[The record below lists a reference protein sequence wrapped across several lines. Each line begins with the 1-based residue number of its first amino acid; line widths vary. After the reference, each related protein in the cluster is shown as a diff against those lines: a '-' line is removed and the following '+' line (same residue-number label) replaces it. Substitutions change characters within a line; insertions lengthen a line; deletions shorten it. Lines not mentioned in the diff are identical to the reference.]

1 MLDLLIV
8 IVCLILN
15 AFFSAYEMAF
25 VTISKD
31 QLCELEDDHPS
42 LFKRVRIFK
51 RRPERTL
58 SVIQIG
64 ITLVGA
70 IAAAVGGTGAV
81 EELEPVLI
89 QKWHLPPTL
98 AEAISVTLV
107 ILPLTYLSVVF
118 GELIPKTFAL
128 RFPAKILVRGTQIL
142 FLIDKALSPIV
153 GFLELSTSYFLN
165 RLKLKNTVDDV
176 DAGELMLD
184 IGHLPNY
191 HKNFVFNLVSL
202 KGYTVKKT
210 LIPKEELDYI
220 DFSDTKDEVLEKIRL
235 TSHTRYPVLD
245 GDTVVGLVQSRVFR
259 EIYPDSKISWES
271 IIRPIINVSIKENI
285 LDVFL
290 KMQKKRQHMAIVVN
304 GDNEFIGIITLLDIL
319 EEIVGDLEEEEDTRS
334 LHKLLAR
341 RKNITVPH
349 KK

>member
-1 MLDLLIV
+1 MLDILIV
-8 IVCLILN
+8 AACLILN

-31 QLCELEDDHPS
+31 QLSELEEYQFP
-42 LFKRVRIFK
+42 LFRRIRIFK

-81 EELEPVLI
+81 EQLEPILVS
-89 QKWHLPPTL
+89 KYHLPPTL
-98 AEAISVTLV
+98 AEAISVTVV

-128 RFPAKILVRGTQIL
+128 RKPKLILIWGTRAL

-153 GFLELSTSYFLN
+153 SFLELSTSFFLD
-165 RLKLKNTVDDV
+165 RLKLKSSQD
-176 DAGELMLD
+176 ELEKSHLLID

-191 HKNFVFNLVSL
+191 HKIFVNKLVSL
-202 KGYTVKKT
+202 KGYSVKKAF
-210 LIPKEELDYI
+210 IPAEEIDYIEFSNTKEEI
-220 DFSDTKDEVLEKIRL
+220 IEKIAQ
-235 TSHTRYPVLD
+235 TSHTRYPVID
-245 GDTVVGLVQSRVFR
+245 GDTVVGLLQSKVFQ
-259 EIYPDSKISWES
+259 EIASDPKISWES
-271 IIRPIINVSIKENI
+271 IIRPITVVNIKENI

-290 KMQKKRQHMAIVVN
+290 KMQKKRQHMASVVN
-304 GDNEFIGIITLLDIL
+304 EKDEHIGIITLLDIL
-319 EEIVGDLEEEEDTRS
+319 EEIVGDIEEEEPSRG
-334 LHKLLAR
+334 LHKLIAR
-341 RKNITVPH
+341 RKNIIF
-349 KK
+349 K

>member
-1 MLDLLIV
+1 MLDIFIV
-8 IVCLILN
+8 AACLVLN

-31 QLCELEDDHPS
+31 KLTELGEDYES
-42 LFKRVRIFK
+42 IFKRIRIFK

-81 EELEPVLI
+81 EELEPILI
-89 QKWHLPPTL
+89 QKFNLLPTL
-98 AEAISVTLV
+98 AEAISVAAV

-128 RFPAKILVRGTQIL
+128 RYPKKILIFGTKIL
-142 FLIDKALSPIV
+142 FLTDKALSPIV
-153 GFLELSTSYFLN
+153 SFLELSTGFFLN
-165 RLKLKNTVDDV
+165 HLQLKNT
-176 DAGELMLD
+176 DAEVETTQLMID

-191 HKNFVFNLVSL
+191 HKIFVNNLVSL

-210 LIPKEELDYI
+210 FIPADEIDYI
-220 DFSDTKDEVLEKIRL
+220 NFSDSKDEILEKISQ
-235 TSHTRYPVLD
+235 TTHTRYPVID
-245 GDTVVGLVQSRVFR
+245 GDTVVGLLQSKVFR
-259 EIYPDSKISWES
+259 EIYSDSKISWES
-271 IIRPIINVSIKENI
+271 IIRPITVVNIKENI

-290 KMQKKRQHMAIVVN
+290 KMQKKRQHMANVVN
-304 GDNEFIGIITLLDIL
+304 NNGEHVGVITLLDIL
-319 EEIVGDLEEEEDTRS
+319 EEIVGDIDEEEDTRA
-334 LHKLLAR
+334 LHKLIAR
-341 RKNITVPH
+341 RRNIAFTN
-349 KK
+349 KR

>member
-1 MLDLLIV
+1 MLDIFIV
-8 IVCLILN
+8 FLCLVLN

-31 QLCELEDDHPS
+31 QLSEVEESSPS
-42 LFKRVRIFK
+42 LFRRVRFFK
-51 RRPERTL
+51 RKPERTL

-89 QKWHLPPTL
+89 QKFQLSPTL
-98 AEAISVTLV
+98 AEALAVATV

-128 RFPAKILVRGTQIL
+128 RHPVKILRFGTKIL
-142 FLIDKALSPIV
+142 FLIDKALSPVV
-153 GFLELSTSYFLN
+153 GFLELSTSFFLR
-165 RLKLKNTVDDV
+165 RLKLQDRQNQV
-176 DAGELMLD
+176 DATQLMID

-191 HKNFVFNLVSL
+191 HKNFVYNLISL

-210 LIPKEELDYI
+210 YIPKDEIDYI
-220 DFSDTKDEVLEKIRL
+220 EFSDTKEDILEKMGQ
-235 TSHTRYPVLD
+235 TPHTRYPVMD
-245 GDTVVGLVQSRVFR
+245 ADTVVGILHTKVFKDIS
-259 EIYPDSKISWES
+259 EDPKISWES
-271 IIRPIINVSIKENI
+271 IIRPMTIVYLKENI

-290 KMQKKRQHMAIVVN
+290 KMQKKRQHMAGVFN
-304 GDNEFIGIITLLDIL
+304 EKDEFIGIITLLDIL
-319 EEIVGDLEEEEDTRS
+319 EEIVGDIEEEANTRFI
-334 LHKLLAR
+334 HKIIAR
-341 RKNITVPH
+341 RNNINLP
-349 KK
+349 